1 MERWQILVNPHAGR
15 STHLGDAVSAG
26 VRDRGLDAGIH
37 VTASVEDL
45 VATTTAAADE
55 GIRSFAAVGGDGTAH
70 HMVDTLMARGDDAV
84 YQFAMIPKG
93 SGSDFVRTY
102 AHDGDLDR
110 GLDRLVH
117 PDPYRIDVGTISG
130 AFGTRHFINACNVGV
145 AAASVRTAERLPR
158 AMGPIRY
165 STAFWLTLGRF
176 PQRAVEVDIDHH
188 RFTGDAINVVVAN
201 GQFFGGGLNVA
212 PRATMVDGVFDV
224 LVFSGARSNAFTVM
238 PRMLIGSHLTHRAVR
253 RYIGSTVHIEA
264 DPAWPVEADGEVLG
278 TGPVTIGILPRAID
292 YVL

>member
-15 STHLGDAVSAG
+15 SAHLGDVVCAG
-26 VRDRGLDAGIH
+26 VRDRGLDAVVH
-37 VTASVEDL
+37 VTSSVEDL

-70 HMVDTLMARGDDAV
+70 HMVDTLMARGDDTV

-110 GLDRLVH
+110 GMDRLVH